1 MRDSARSSNIAQG
14 AAESVAPINWASA
27 LPLVGVS
34 QRDGDLESQEKEDR
48 GIEGTCLILWEIGK
62 PFRIIMSS
70 QDYPSRS
77 SRVERIN
84 EIRELDFSN
93 RCRVF
98 ECVLPD
104 QLLFIRGDIW
114 GKGLTLSSCHP
125 RFVNI
130 DDM

>member
-1 MRDSARSSNIAQG
+1 
-14 AAESVAPINWASA
+14 
-27 LPLVGVS
+27 
-34 QRDGDLESQEKEDR
+34 
-48 GIEGTCLILWEIGK
+48 
-62 PFRIIMSS
+62 MSS

-84 EIRELDFSN
+84 EIREFDFTD

-98 ECVLPD
+98 ERVLPD
-104 QLLFIRGDIW
+104 QLSIIRGDVW
-114 GKGLTLSSCHP
+114 EKGLTLSSCHP